1 MNTSLTAKA
10 IFVAYR
16 DKLHLRWTA
25 GRGGED
31 RLIEV
36 KRLQGG
42 AGKTSLVGHVNFVR
56 PNAIQI
62 IGSAEF
68 QYLQNLGKN
77 SYADAIEQLFAQQPA
92 LVIFSDGLPLT
103 SDFIDDANS
112 QNVPLFT
119 TSLSSLRLIDHLQ
132 YYLTNSIAENLVLHG
147 VFMEVMG
154 IGVLLAGDSGI
165 GKSELALE
173 LITRGHRLIADDAPE
188 FVRLAPDSVVGR
200 CPDLLQDFLEV
211 RGLGLLD
218 IRAMFG
224 ENAIKKSERLRL
236 VIQLERMADRESLN
250 IDRLQ
255 GNVQARTVLDVDIAQ
270 ITLPVVLGSNLA
282 VLVEGAV
289 RNYLLGLTGYDAS
302 QRFIDRQSDFMAQSD
317 A

>member
-1 MNTSLTAKA
+1 MSSSLTAKA
-10 IFVAYR
+10 IFGAYR
-16 DKLHLRWTA
+16 DKLALRWAA
-25 GRGGED
+25 GHLGED

-36 KRLQGG
+36 KRLQGKDG
-42 AGKTSLVGHVNFVR
+42 MTSLVGHVNFVR

-62 IGSAEF
+62 IGAAEF
-68 QYLQNLGKN
+68 HYLQNLGKN
-77 SYADAIEQLFAQQPA
+77 SYADAVEQLFAQQPA
-92 LVIFSDGLPLT
+92 LVIFSDDLRVTG
-103 SDFIDDANS
+103 DFIDYAES

-119 TSLSSLRLIDHLQ
+119 TSLSSIRLIDHLQ
-132 YYLTNSIAENLVLHG
+132 YYLTNSIAENLILHG

-188 FVRLAPDSVVGR
+188 FVRLAPDSIVGR

-236 VIQLERMADRESLN
+236 VIQLEQMASREVAK
-250 IDRLQ
+250 IDRLE
-255 GNVQARTVLDVDIAQ
+255 GNVRARAVLDVDIAQ

-302 QRFIDRQSDFMAQSD
+302 QRFIKRQSDFMAQSNT
-317 A
+317 